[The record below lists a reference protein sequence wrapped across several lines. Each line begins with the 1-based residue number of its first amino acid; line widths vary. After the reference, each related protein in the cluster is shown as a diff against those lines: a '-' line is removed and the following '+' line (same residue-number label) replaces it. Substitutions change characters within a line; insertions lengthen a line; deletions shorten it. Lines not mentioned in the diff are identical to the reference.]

1 MCYSQPVVTCS
12 FSQWSNLPSN
22 LWIWRLGFSWDTT
35 VERESTR
42 RDLQFPINEVF
53 FFSDSGGFYT
63 DSTHSFLFSFKNRY
77 GLDPFKLHIKYSEH
91 AIYGNNG
98 YGPTFGDGHDIYIAD
113 NAGSNTNSYT
123 NLGNNYVQLAGYKY
137 GDSNTRNLLAGSYS
151 FQPHE
156 VEVFFQTFK
165 NWF

>member
-1 MCYSQPVVTCS
+1 MAVGI
-12 FSQWSNLPSN
+12 F
-22 LWIWRLGFSWDTT
+22 WDTT

-42 RDLQFPINEVF
+42 RDLQFFINDVS
-53 FFSDSGGFYT
+53 FSDSGGSYT

-77 GLDPFKLHIKYSEH
+77 GLDPFKLHIMHSEH
-91 AIYGNNG
+91 AIYGNSG
-98 YGPTFGDGHDIYIAD
+98 YGPTFGGGHDIYIAD

-123 NLGNNYVQLAGYKY
+123 NLGDNYVQLAGYRY
-137 GDSNTRNLLAGSYS
+137 GDSNTKNLLAGSYN

-156 VEVFFQTFK
+156 VEVFYQTFK

>member
-1 MCYSQPVVTCS
+1 MGFFEIPPLNERVLEGIFS
-12 FSQWSNLPSN
+12 FL
-22 LWIWRLGFSWDTT
+22 LMTFL
-35 VERESTR
+35 
-42 RDLQFPINEVF
+42 
-53 FFSDSGGFYT
+53 FSDSGGSYK

-77 GLDPFKLHIKYSEH
+77 GLDPFKLHIMHSEH

-98 YGPTFGDGHDIYIAD
+98 YGPTFGGGHDIYIAD

-137 GDSNTRNLLAGSYS
+137 GDSNTRNLLAGSYN

-156 VEVFFQTFK
+156 VEVFYQTFK
-165 NWF
+165 N

>member
-1 MCYSQPVVTCS
+1 MT
-12 FSQWSNLPSN
+12 F
-22 LWIWRLGFSWDTT
+22 
-35 VERESTR
+35 
-42 RDLQFPINEVF
+42 F
-53 FFSDSGGFYT
+53 FFSDSDGSYT

-98 YGPTFGDGHDIYIAD
+98 YGPTFGGGHDISIAD
-113 NAGSNTNSYT
+113 NAVSNTNSYT
-123 NLGNNYVQLAGYKY
+123 NLGYSYVQLAGYKY
-137 GDSNTRNLLAGSYS
+137 GDSNTKNLLAGSYN

-156 VEVFFQTFK
+156 VEVFYQTFK